1 MFKSVMR
8 GCVAC
13 GLALSVMGACAASFN
28 STLYK
33 PGDKKDEK
41 PENAKVYADECRR
54 LALKLDW
61 LGRYQDRTVCTQ
73 SLQGAEAYLAGHYI
87 ETGDDGE
94 AYKLLEHTK
103 VLVEYAIDL
112 NCYGKG
118 DMETV
123 ASDIEKIM
131 EEIKLR

>member
-13 GLALSVMGACAASFN
+13 GLALSVMGAGAASLDN
-28 STLYK
+28 TLYK
-33 PGDKKDEK
+33 GGKDKDEDK
-41 PENAKVYADECRR
+41 KVYADECRR

-87 ETGDDGE
+87 ETDDDSE

-112 NCYGKG
+112 NCYGRG

-123 ASDIEKIM
+123 ASDIEKVM
-131 EEIKLR
+131 DEIK

>member
-1 MFKSVMR
+1 MLNYVVR
-8 GCVAC
+8 GCVAF
-13 GLALSVMGACAASFN
+13 GLALSVMGVSAASLDN
-28 STLYK
+28 TLYK
-33 PGDKKDEK
+33 GGKEDDKK
-41 PENAKVYADECRR
+41 AYAGECRR

-61 LGRYQDRTVCTQ
+61 LGRYQDRAVCTQ
-73 SLQGAEAYLAGHYI
+73 NLEGAEAYLAGHYI
-87 ETGDDGE
+87 ETGDEKE

-123 ASDIEKIM
+123 ASDIKTIMDKI
-131 EEIKLR
+131 K